1 MKIGSRLSPDGLVE
15 EHAMPET
22 MHLLV
27 DTRVLQAQID
37 LLKASIETLGEGSE
51 LETFRQ
57 QLRGYLDRMR
67 FDVVH
72 GDRVSARCADGAVEV
87 RYVLRFGV
95 DFERVLAA
103 LRAGKFDD

>member
-1 MKIGSRLSPDGLVE
+1 
-15 EHAMPET
+15 MPET

-67 FDVVH
+67 LDVVH
-72 GDRVSARCADGAVEV
+72 GDRVTTRGADGTLEV